1 MKILL
6 ALDDH
11 ERATTEALRIAREQ
25 GAELDALFVMD
36 ATWDVFTG
44 HDWLSGCNSRI
55 GFLEYMHDE
64 EQKAATQ
71 AARNYLDLAGETPGG
86 LVTAR
91 GDVVDEVLAQAAR
104 GYDLLVL
111 ANPFT
116 RGLEM
121 MRDAVTRIVRD
132 APCDVLLVRPQPSQ
146 PATPEKEA

>member
-146 PATPEKEA
+146 PAMPEKEA

>member
-11 ERATTEALRIAREQ
+11 VRATEEALRTAREQ
-25 GAELDALFVMD
+25 GAQLDALFVMD

-64 EQKAATQ
+64 EQKAAAK
-71 AARNYLDLAGETPGG
+71 AATRYLDLAAGIPGG

-91 GDVVDEVLAQAAR
+91 GDVVEETLAQAAR

-121 MRDAVTRIVRD
+121 MRDAVTRIARD
-132 APCDVLLVRPQPSQ
+132 APCDVLLVR
-146 PATPEKEA
+146 A